1 MDGLRCPI
9 CKAISLVQW
18 VNDGDI
24 FTCPF
29 CNYRY
34 TVTTVRR
41 YYLEPRTACNSGD
54 TNFKNLDVWIK
65 NLKSEQLAEVIQL
78 LAKELSQRLTQ
89 ERECISS

>member
-1 MDGLRCPI
+1 MEGLRCPI

-18 VNDGDI
+18 ANDGEI

-34 TVTTVRR
+34 TITTVRR
-41 YYLEPRTACNSGD
+41 YYLEPRTAYYSGD
-54 TNFKNLDVWIK
+54 LNLKNLDAWIK
-65 NLKSEQLAEVIQL
+65 NLKSEQLVEAIQL
-78 LAKELSQRLTQ
+78 LSKELSQRLIQ